1 MYFPCKFSFSSY
13 VWFHFQ
19 NISLPCP
26 NLCPGIHVLQIPT
39 LCHCFSKP
47 CVSNST
53 RSLLWETP
61 VHPSLIGK
69 VTLLRVPLII
79 FGNTGPKAKYLLL
92 SKLCLWPKTSLC
104 LPQQWKHLQ
113 SNHWEVFLVPAGAWG
128 PRVLAQRGA
137 AQHAAPL
144 APWSTLLHK
153 LRAWSRQRWGGLQQM
168 RQIKEGVAHNP
179 SCFCKSVFPPLPEIP
194 VAWGPFKAV
203 IFLAG

>member
-1 MYFPCKFSFSSY
+1 MPGNSVHKVSRYHRGLWLHVGSEGLQGFIWGNNKDPLVYFPCKFSFSSY

-26 NLCPGIHVLQIPT
+26 NLCPGIHVLQIPA

-53 RSLLWETP
+53 GSLLWETP
-61 VHPSLIGK
+61 IHPSLIGK

-92 SKLCLWPKTSLC
+92 SKLCLWPKTSCC

-113 SNHWEVFLVPAGAWG
+113 SNHWEVLLVPAGAWG

-137 AQHAAPL
+137 AQHTAPL
-144 APWSTLLHK
+144 AHGALCST
-153 LRAWSRQRWGGLQQM
+153 S
-168 RQIKEGVAHNP
+168 
-179 SCFCKSVFPPLPEIP
+179 
-194 VAWGPFKAV
+194 
-203 IFLAG
+203 